1 MNPNWQHTDP
11 LAVQKRSQGV
21 DQRQARKNMLVITR
35 GVEVRKTHAVGF

>member
-21 DQRQARKNMLVITR
+21 DQRQARKKHDGDNK
-35 GVEVRKTHAVGF
+35 GN